1 MIVWGLSDLH
11 LSLARPDGLEA
22 KFPRR
27 RDQTEKIEANW
38 RACVDRDD
46 IVLIPGDF
54 SMARDHRD
62 LQADLAWLD
71 RLPGTKVLSAGNH
84 DRWWNGVARIR
95 KLLRRSQRAVG
106 GDAIELP
113 GVIVCGTLG
122 APYVAEDESHTIA
135 GRDSRSKVSLPNEVA
150 ALEKALSHA
159 KELRNDD
166 RPIIAM
172 WHYSPFDRF
181 GRPGPCSRLVE
192 AAGASACVFGHAHA
206 VNQWA
211 SIPQGLIRGVLY
223 RCVAADAV
231 GFHPLRILEIA

>member
-11 LSLARPDGLEA
+11 LSLARPDGRETR
-22 KFPRR
+22 FPRR
-27 RDQTEKIEANW
+27 REQTEKIEANW

-71 RLPGTKVLSAGNH
+71 RLPGLKVLSAGNH
-84 DRWWNGVARIR
+84 DGWWNGVERIR

-122 APYVAEDESHTIA
+122 APYIAEDESPAIA
-135 GRDSRSKVSLPNEVA
+135 SHDPRSKISLSKEIA
-150 ALEKALSHA
+150 LLEKSLAQA
-159 KELRNDD
+159 NELRTDD

-172 WHYSPFDRF
+172 WHYPPFDRF
-181 GRPGPCSRLVE
+181 GRPGPCAELVE
-192 AAGASACVFGHAHA
+192 AEGAAACVFGHAHA

-231 GFHPLRILEIA
+231 GFHPLRILDIV